1 MGSPPVI
8 YAYANIYMCVQHLYG
23 GIPPSIVIEERA
35 VRRAADGTYLSIA
48 GLVERQG
55 EQGMGGHWVGWG
67 WGIEYGCISI
77 LGTRCLDTRYWT
89 SDYIFVC
96 IHICL

>member
-1 MGSPPVI
+1 
-8 YAYANIYMCVQHLYG
+8 MCVQHLYG

-55 EQGMGGHWVGWG
+55 EQGKQQGPPPTTPLYSNVGRVRVLAAVAAAVCVVG
-67 WGIEYGCISI
+67 
-77 LGTRCLDTRYWT
+77 LTRSALRR
-89 SDYIFVC
+89 
-96 IHICL
+96 